1 MSERRVL
8 VRGVS
13 ARYRKSRKREKG
25 RILDEFVELT
35 GYNRSYAAWL
45 LNQQGRKVWLN
56 PQVKVVG
63 EVTVR
68 PVRQR
73 SRVYGS
79 EVKRVL
85 IRLWKLLDY
94 LCGKRLVA
102 ALPETLEALERHGE
116 MPISE
121 EVRQKLLSI
130 SAATI
135 DRLLAPEKE
144 KLRLKV
150 RSQTKPGTLLR
161 HQVAVRT
168 FADWDEARPGF
179 LEMDLVAHEGGNAR
193 GDYAQT
199 LDLTDV
205 STGWTELVAV
215 RNKAQVWVF
224 EAIQQ
229 VRERLPFTLLGLDSD
244 NGVEFINKHLHRFCQ
259 QEQISFTRSR
269 PYRKN
274 DNCFVEQKNYSVVRR
289 YVGYGRYAGEAEV
302 ELLNELYGQLRLYVN
317 FFLPSQKLKEKIRR
331 GSRVQKRYHPARTPY
346 QRVLDC
352 PEVSSTCKRQLR
364 AQYQELNPAELDRKI
379 RRLQEKLWSGQTQH
393 RRPPAVDGAV
403 PDGKALRF
411 PTGPWTSPEA
421 SPTPPTAST
430 TT

>member
-13 ARYRKSRKREKG
+13 ERYRKSSKREKG
-25 RILDEFVELT
+25 CILDEFVELT

-45 LNQQGRKVWLN
+45 LNQQGRKVWVN
-56 PQVKVVG
+56 RQVKVVG

-68 PVRQR
+68 PMRR
-73 SRVYGS
+73 RRKVYGT

-102 ALPETLEALERHGE
+102 ALAGTLEALERHGE
-116 MPISE
+116 LQLSE

-135 DRLLAPEKE
+135 DRVLASEKK
-144 KLRLKV
+144 KLRLKA
-150 RSQTKPGTLLR
+150 RSGTKPGTLLR

-168 FADWDEARPGF
+168 FADWDEVRPGF
-179 LEMDLVAHEGGNAR
+179 VEVDLVAHEGGNAR
-193 GDYAQT
+193 GDFAQT

-229 VRERLPFTLLGLDSD
+229 VRERLPFPLLGLDSD
-244 NGVEFINKHLHRFCQ
+244 NGSEFINNHLRRYCQ
-259 QEQISFTRSR
+259 QEQITLTRSR

-289 YVGYGRYAGEAEV
+289 YVGYGRYEGELEV
-302 ELLNELYGQLRLYVN
+302 ELLNQLYAQLRLYVN
-317 FFLPSQKLKEKIRR
+317 FFLPSLKLKEKIRR
-331 GSRVQKRYHPARTPY
+331 GSRVQKRYHPAQTPY
-346 QRVLDC
+346 QRVLDS
-352 PEVSSTCKRQLR
+352 PEVNATCKQQLR
-364 AQYQELNPAELDRKI
+364 AQYQELNPAELDRQI
-379 RRLQEKLWSGQTQH
+379 RRLQEKLWSGQKPN

-411 PTGPWTSPEA
+411 PTGPWKTPAEF
-421 SPTPPTAST
+421 PTPPTAST
-430 TT
+430 TS